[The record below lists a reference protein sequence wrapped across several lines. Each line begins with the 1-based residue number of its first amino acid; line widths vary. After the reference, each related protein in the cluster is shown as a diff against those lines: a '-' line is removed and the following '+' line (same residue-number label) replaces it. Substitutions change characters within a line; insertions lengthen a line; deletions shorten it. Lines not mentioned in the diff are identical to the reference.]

1 MSVRHFELRPLPYGK
16 DELAPWISARTVEF
30 HYEKHHRGYVDKLN
44 DALDERSR
52 SVATLEDLVREA
64 EDDLYPFAAQIWN
77 HDFYWR
83 GLRAGGGGKPVGTL
97 LAILESSFGG
107 FGNLQR
113 RLAEAASGH
122 FGSGW
127 AWLVLDE
134 QQRIRVTATHDAGN
148 PLREGLTPLLTID
161 VWEHAYY
168 LDFQNERERYV
179 EAVIDH
185 LIDWSF
191 VLGNLDRAM
200 RLPNRGARA
209 VHPRSIQEQKTG

>member
-1 MSVRHFELRPLPYGK
+1 MG
-16 DELAPWISARTVEF
+16 A
-30 HYEKHHRGYVDKLN
+30 
-44 DALDERSR
+44 
-52 SVATLEDLVREA
+52 
-64 EDDLYPFAAQIWN
+64 
-77 HDFYWR
+77 
-83 GLRAGGGGKPVGTL
+83 L
-97 LAILESSFGG
+97 LALLESSFRG

-113 RLAEAASGH
+113 QLAEAASGH

-185 LIDWSF
+185 LIDWDF

-200 RLPNRGARA
+200 RLPNRDAKSVDR
-209 VHPRSIQEQKTG
+209 PSLQEQKTG